1 MAIPSGQLV
10 RPFTEE
16 QISKESMNLHP
27 QLMRPIAAK
36 AERNEREGL
45 MAIKAKYKGAVPDEM
60 FWEIY
65 EFVKRDAQSKNGGR
79 KKTKKR
85 RNRRQRKSRRL

>member
-1 MAIPSGQLV
+1 MAIPSGQLA

-16 QISKESMNLHP
+16 QISKETMNLPP
-27 QLMRPIAAK
+27 QLVRPKAAK
-36 AERNEREGL
+36 EERNEREGL

-65 EFVKRDAQSKNGGR
+65 EFVKRDTQSRNGGR

-85 RNRRQRKSRRL
+85 QNRRQKKSRRS